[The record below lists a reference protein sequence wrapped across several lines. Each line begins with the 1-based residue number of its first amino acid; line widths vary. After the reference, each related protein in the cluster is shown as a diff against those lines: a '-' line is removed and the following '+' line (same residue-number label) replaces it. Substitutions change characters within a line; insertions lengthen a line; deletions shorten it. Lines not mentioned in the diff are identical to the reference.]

1 MDPNTPASEDHGS
14 SEAEAQVPAS
24 SDDGRRNRVV
34 SVSVVAGRL
43 LLLFVAGLAL
53 TAAIVLTRERDRDRA
68 ESTSIARYLCPM
80 HPEVVSPVPGD
91 CPICGM
97 ALERAG
103 GAEKAPSADTGGS
116 SRVVDVQRRV
126 VTQAVSAPAWLSEGG
141 VVTAVLHEDELV
153 GCGPGQRARFFPYT
167 APAAGY
173 PVILSSH
180 AAIAP
185 WDTSTVQVR
194 FEMEKAEPATP
205 TVGWLQL
212 AARPREV
219 LVVPESAVLY
229 SGQGSYVLAAPQGG
243 HTFTRRPI
251 EIGRILDSGHV
262 ADLAGDRFGAVVV
275 LAGLQERERVVVG
288 DTFFLDAERRL
299 QAAQGRAA
307 EVIE

>member
-1 MDPNTPASEDHGS
+1 MEDEGQS
-14 SEAEAQVPAS
+14 PDS
-24 SDDGRRNRVV
+24 SDDGRRGRVV
-34 SVSVVAGRL
+34 PVSVIAARL
-43 LLLFVAGLAL
+43 LLLAVAGLAL
-53 TAAIVLTRERDRDRA
+53 AAAIVLTRGRDRDRA
-68 ESTSIARYLCPM
+68 ESSSTVSYLCPM

-97 ALERAG
+97 ALERGG
-103 GAEKAPSADTGGS
+103 GAEKAPSANTGS
-116 SRVVDVQRRV
+116 NSRVVDVERRV

-194 FEMEKAEPATP
+194 FEMEKAESTTP

-212 AARPREV
+212 AARPREL

-229 SGQGSYVLAAPQGG
+229 SSEGAYVLAAPEGG
-243 HTFTRRPI
+243 HTFTRRSI

-262 ADLAGDRFGAVVV
+262 ADLAGDRFGAIVV
-275 LAGLQERERVVVG
+275 LAGLQERERVVAG